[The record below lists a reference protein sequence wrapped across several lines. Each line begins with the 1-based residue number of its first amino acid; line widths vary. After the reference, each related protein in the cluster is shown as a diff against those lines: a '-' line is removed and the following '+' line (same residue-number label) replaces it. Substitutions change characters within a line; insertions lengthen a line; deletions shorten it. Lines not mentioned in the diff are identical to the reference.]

1 VSHPVLGPILG
12 PVVRLGKA
20 KKRAKLAIRECE
32 DILARHGARIDPAA
46 KGEVDA
52 ALEAVKVTLLGR
64 DVLAIYD
71 ALKALDAAGN
81 RHLGKYKKS
90 SWREVFESVG
100 VAVLIALALRTFV
113 VEAFT
118 IPSGSMIPTLA
129 VGDFLFV
136 NKLSY
141 GVRIPFAD
149 KMVTQWDSPGQGD
162 VIVFVFPCD
171 TSVDYIKRVVALP
184 GQSIDIARD
193 GVVTVDGQVMGEL
206 PVGAMA
212 DYRDFE
218 PRPDSAAE
226 SPVSP
231 GGEIYKF
238 DARLGEQRFQTLHK
252 ADALGAASWS
262 EFVAGRA
269 TQSWESRNRKQY
281 CSDGTGAFTEA
292 AFLDIRLPWKVPE
305 GHVFVMGDNRDNSL
319 DSRFWGFVP
328 MGNIKGKAMF
338 IWLSWDSSKAW
349 SRPWEK
355 IRWHRLGQAV
365 HRTSD

>member
-1 VSHPVLGPILG
+1 MGSSQ
-12 PVVRLGKA
+12 RLGTA
-20 KKRAKLAIRECE
+20 RKRAREAIRQAEE
-32 DILARHGARIDPAA
+32 LLTRFGARIDPAA
-46 KGEVDA
+46 KGEVVA
-52 ALEAVKVTLLGR
+52 ALEAVKAAREAG
-64 DVLAIYD
+64 DVVAIY
-71 ALKALDAAGN
+71 AQLKALEVAVEQ
-81 RHLGKYKKS
+81 HLGKYKKS

-149 KMVTQWDSPGQGD
+149 KMVTQWDSPAQGD

-212 DYRDFE
+212 DYRDYE
-218 PRPDSAAE
+218 PRPDSVAE
-226 SPVSP
+226 SPVSL
-231 GGEIYKF
+231 GGEIFKF

-252 ADALGAASWS
+252 ADTLGAASWS

-269 TQSWESRNRKQY
+269 TESWESRNRKQY

-328 MGNIKGKAMF
+328 MGNIKGKSMF
-338 IWLSWDSSKAW
+338 IWLSWDSSKPW

>member
-1 VSHPVLGPILG
+1 MGSSQ
-12 PVVRLGKA
+12 RLGTA
-20 KKRAKLAIRECE
+20 RKRAKAAIRQAEE
-32 DILARHGARIDPAA
+32 LLAKYGPKIDPAA
-46 KGEVDA
+46 KGEVDETLSQLKA
-52 ALEAVKVTLLGR
+52 GLEAG
-64 DVLAIYD
+64 DVVAIYD
-71 ALKALDAAGN
+71 HLKTLDQRVA

-149 KMVTQWDSPGQGD
+149 KMVAQWDIPSPGD

-171 TSVDYIKRVVALP
+171 SSVDYIKRVVALP
-184 GQSIDIARD
+184 GQSIDIAKD

-206 PVGAMA
+206 PGGAMA

-218 PRPDSAAE
+218 PRPEAGPE
-226 SPVSP
+226 GQLM
-231 GGEIYKF
+231 GGDIYKF
-238 DARLGEQRFQTLHK
+238 AARLGEQRFETLHK
-252 ADALGAASWS
+252 SEALGAPSWS
-262 EFVAGRA
+262 ELVAGRA
-269 TQSWESRNRKQY
+269 TQSWESRARKQY
-281 CSDGTGAFTEA
+281 CNDGAGPFADA
-292 AFLDIRLPWKVPE
+292 AFLEMRLPWKVPE

-328 MGNIKGKAMF
+328 LGNIKGKAMF

-355 IRWHRLGQAV
+355 IRWGRLGHAV
-365 HRTSD
+365 HRTHD

>member
-1 VSHPVLGPILG
+1 MGSSP
-12 PVVRLGKA
+12 RLGSA
-20 KKRAKLAIRECE
+20 RKRAREAIRQAEE
-32 DILARHGARIDPAA
+32 LLTRHGARIDPAA
-46 KGEVDA
+46 KGEVVA
-52 ALEAVKVTLLGR
+52 ALEDVKTAREAG
-64 DVLAIYD
+64 DVVAIY
-71 ALKALDAAGN
+71 ARLKALETAIDQ
-81 RHLGKYKKS
+81 HLGKYKKS